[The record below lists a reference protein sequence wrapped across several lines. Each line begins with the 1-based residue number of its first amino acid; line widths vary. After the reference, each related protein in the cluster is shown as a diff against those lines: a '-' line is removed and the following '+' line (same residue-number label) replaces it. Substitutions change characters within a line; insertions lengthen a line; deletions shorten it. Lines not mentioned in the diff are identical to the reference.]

1 MVETFA
7 FGGAEGGAV
16 ICAAKGS
23 IAAAPFVGE
32 DHWLCAG
39 IKTVLFS
46 QPTLQMFMFDLC
58 QCSYFIIILK
68 YHPTARSVAGR
79 GLSPH

>member
-1 MVETFA
+1 VVETFA

-39 IKTVLFS
+39 IKMVLFFS
-46 QPTLQMFMFDLC
+46 AHTPNV
-58 QCSYFIIILK
+58 
-68 YHPTARSVAGR
+68 HV
-79 GLSPH
+79 